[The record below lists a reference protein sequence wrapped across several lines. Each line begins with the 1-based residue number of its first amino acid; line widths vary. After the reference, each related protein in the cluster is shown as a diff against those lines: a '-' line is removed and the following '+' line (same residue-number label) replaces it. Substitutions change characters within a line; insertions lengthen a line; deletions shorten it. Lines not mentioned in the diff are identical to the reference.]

1 MPYFVSLQFIRTMKF
16 DDYRISP
23 DIKKNLE
30 TLGFRRPTD
39 IQYKAITPILKGDDV
54 LAIAQT
60 GTGKTAA
67 FAIPLIDIIH
77 QLKSSSRS
85 DYIYSLVMVPTR
97 ELALQ
102 LTEVFQTIGQHTRV
116 KTACVFGGVDQ
127 DPQISTLKSGV
138 DILVATP
145 GRMFDLVSQG
155 HLLLDKVQILV
166 LDEADH
172 MLALGFINDIRQL
185 IHHLPRNRQTL
196 FFSAT
201 ISPEIKELA
210 YSLTTNPIRIEISP
224 KNPVAKNVT
233 HSVAMIDMD
242 DKRYFLERL
251 VKEHP
256 DSKILVFVRTKVRAE
271 RVFKAMKRV
280 EIQCLTIHGDKE
292 QKDRIDVLNRFKTGA
307 VKILI
312 ATDVSARGIDIPDV
326 DYVINYDLPEVA
338 ENYVHRVGR
347 TGRGVRKGLA
357 VSFCSPE
364 EKPVLDEIE
373 TFLDQKVKILI
384 INKEDYTAT
393 VDLSEDSPNDWKSL
407 MVEEERTAK
416 TLKSKPVKSK
426 KKKK

>member
-1 MPYFVSLQFIRTMKF
+1 MKF
-16 DDYRISP
+16 EDYRISP
-23 DIKKNLE
+23 EIKKSLQD
-30 TLGFRRPTD
+30 LGFRRPTD

-67 FAIPLIDIIH
+67 FAIPVIDIIH
-77 QLKSSSRS
+77 QLKNSSRS
-85 DYIYSLVMVPTR
+85 EYIYCLVMVPTR

-102 LTEVFQTIGQHTRV
+102 ITEVFQLLGKHTRV
-116 KTACVFGGVDQ
+116 KTTCVFGGVDQ
-127 DPQISTLKSGV
+127 DPQISTLKNGI

-155 HLLLDKVQILV
+155 HILLDKIQILV

-172 MLALGFINDIRQL
+172 MLALGFIKDIRQL
-185 IHHLPRNRQTL
+185 IHYLPRNRQTL

-201 ISPEIKELA
+201 INPEIKELA
-210 YSLTTNPIRIEISP
+210 YSLVTNPIRIEISP

-242 DKRYFLERL
+242 DKRFFLERL
-251 VKEHP
+251 VKEKP

-271 RVFKAMKRV
+271 RVFKAMERV
-280 EIQCLTIHGDKE
+280 EIKSLTIHGDKE
-292 QKDRIDVLNRFKTGA
+292 QKDRIDVLNRFKSVE
-307 VKILI
+307 VKVLI

-326 DYVINYDLPEVA
+326 GYVINYDLPEVA

-347 TGRGVRKGLA
+347 TGRGIRKGLA

-373 TFLDQKVKILI
+373 AFLDQKVSVLI
-384 INKEDYTAT
+384 IDKEEYTAT
-393 VDLSEDSPNDWKSL
+393 RDLSEDNPNDWKSL
-407 MVEEERTAK
+407 MLEEEK
-416 TLKSKPVKSK
+416 NKKPVK
-426 KKKK
+426 KKKKK

>member
-1 MPYFVSLQFIRTMKF
+1 MKF

-23 DIKKNLE
+23 DIKRNLE

-67 FAIPLIDIIH
+67 FAIPIIDMVH
-77 QLKSSSRS
+77 QQKSSSRS
-85 DYIYSLVMVPTR
+85 EFLCCLVMVPTR

-102 LTEVFQTIGQHTRV
+102 ITEVFQTIGKHTLV

-127 DPQISTLKSGV
+127 EPQISKLKSGIDV
-138 DILVATP
+138 LVATP

-155 HLLLDKVQILV
+155 HILLDKIQILV

-172 MLALGFINDIRQL
+172 MLALGFIKDIRQL
-185 IHHLPRNRQTL
+185 IHFLPKYRQTL

-201 ISPEIKELA
+201 INPEIKELA
-210 YSLTTNPIRIEISP
+210 YSLVTNPIRIEISP
-224 KNPVAKNVT
+224 KDPVAKNVT

-242 DKRYFLERL
+242 DKRFFLERL
-251 VKEHP
+251 IKEHP
-256 DSKILVFVRTKVRAE
+256 ESKILVFVRTKVRAE
-271 RVFKAMKRV
+271 RVFKAMERV
-280 EIQCLTIHGDKE
+280 DIITVTIHGDKE
-292 QKDRIDVLNRFKTGA
+292 QKDRLDVMTVFKSGE
-307 VKILI
+307 VKVLI

-326 DYVINYDLPEVA
+326 DYVINYDLPDVA

-347 TGRGVRKGLA
+347 TGRGVKKGLA
-357 VSFCSPE
+357 ISFCSPE

-373 TFLDQKVKILI
+373 TFLGQKVSALI
-384 INKEDYTAT
+384 IDKEEYTAT
-393 VDLSEDSPNDWKSL
+393 VDLSLDNPNDWKAL
-407 MVEEERTAK
+407 MREEEQ
-416 TLKSKPVKSK
+416 KPKSK

>member
-1 MPYFVSLQFIRTMKF
+1 MKF

-23 DIKKNLE
+23 DIKRSLE
-30 TLGFRRPTD
+30 TLAFRRPTD

-67 FAIPLIDIIH
+67 FAIPVIDIIH
-77 QLKSSSRS
+77 QMKTSSRS
-85 DYIYSLVMVPTR
+85 EYIFCLVMVPTR

-102 LTEVFQTIGQHTRV
+102 LTEVFQTIGRYTRV

-127 DPQISTLKSGV
+127 DPQISTLKNGI

-155 HLLLDKVQILV
+155 HILLDKIQILV

-201 ISPEIKELA
+201 ISAEIKELA

-271 RVFKAMKRV
+271 RVFKAMERV
-280 EIQCLTIHGDKE
+280 EIECLTIHGDKE
-292 QKDRIDVLNRFKTGA
+292 QKDRIDVLNRFKSGE
-307 VKILI
+307 VKMLV

-347 TGRGVRKGLA
+347 TGRGVKKGLA

-373 TFLDQKVKILI
+373 TFLDQKVKVLI
-384 INKEDYTAT
+384 INKEEYTAT
-393 VDLSEDSPNDWKSL
+393 VDLSEDNPNDWKSL
-407 MVEEERTAK
+407 MMEEEKNAITV
-416 TLKSKPVKSK
+416 KPVK
-426 KKKK
+426 KKKKKK